1 MTRPI
6 EHEYDSYVGYARALE
21 KYCIRVETH
30 NVMLRACIKGMI
42 KVADRKT
49 DEFDAAKAALKAT
62 E

>member
-21 KYCIRVETH
+21 KYCDALKTH

-42 KVADRKT
+42 KVADRNT
-49 DEFDAAKAALKAT
+49 NEFNAAKVALKET